1 MDKETPLE
9 NGLVKFVEDHS
20 ETFTHTHVASIRRS
34 IIRAF
39 ATFQFHQQYS
49 GIFRAQQKHYTR
61 PGLKP
66 LALVILNTIVDKM
79 ERNSKTSQDI
89 RDILDNFSLCV
100 EFIKTF
106 VIVKDGLCEYEM
118 THNGLGGEVS
128 AVQPCIDFMNSL
140 VIPPRPLR
148 VFSSDLNMNHA
159 IWANAKMRINYY
171 HSRVLKLWADVLINE
186 GDIIKK
192 DRIKEMSQR
201 LATSSGSTQPMRIDA
216 FGILVPMSAAEA
228 AQSAIVATFG
238 NPATMN
244 LETLL
249 NVLTFFHLTS
259 YTDQMQIDLFLTRG
273 DGLLVNRFVE
283 LNDRGIGNSFIGSHV
298 PNKIN
303 DLQLKCNVI
312 GNADSSIPVQAYLSS
327 DLLDR
332 CVENIGGFPTTRQF
346 VEFLNM
352 VRQRKVE
359 EFSKKDFDSMVTSS
373 FGAGKKTIHKMKKR
387 NKKTNKKFSQKS
399 IINNLVIK

>member
-20 ETFTHTHVASIRRS
+20 ETFTDVSSIRRS

-39 ATFQFHQQYS
+39 ATFQFHQQYANR
-49 GIFRAQQKHYTR
+49 IYTGPGSVR

-66 LALVILNTIVDKM
+66 LALVILNAIVDKM

-89 RDILDNFSLCV
+89 RDILDNFRLCV
-100 EFIKTF
+100 EFIQTF
-106 VIVKDGLCEYEM
+106 VTVKDGLCAYEI

-148 VFSSDLNMNHA
+148 VFSSDLNINHA
-159 IWANAKMRINYY
+159 IWTNAKMRINYY
-171 HSRVLKLWADVLINE
+171 HSRLLKLWADILI
-186 GDIIKK
+186 GRKIIKE
-192 DRIKEMSQR
+192 DRIKQMSQR
-201 LATSSGSTQPMRIDA
+201 MSSPGASGMRIDA

-238 NPATMN
+238 NPSTMN

-249 NVLTFFHLTS
+249 NVLTFIHLTS
-259 YTDQMQIDLFLTRG
+259 YTDQIQIDLFLTRG

-283 LNDRGIGNSFIGSHV
+283 LNNSSGIGNSFIGSHI
-298 PNKIN
+298 PNELN
-303 DLQLKCNVI
+303 DDVQLKCNVV
-312 GNADSSIPVQAYLSS
+312 GNADSSLPVQAYLSS
-327 DLLDR
+327 DVLDR
-332 CVENIGGFPTTRQF
+332 CAASIGSFPTTRQF

-352 VRQRKVE
+352 VREKKAEQ
-359 EFSKKDFDSMVTSS
+359 FLKKDSDVPTVTSS
-373 FGAGKKTIHKMKKR
+373 FGGGKKR
-387 NKKTNKKFSQKS
+387 NKKSNKKRSKRR
-399 IINNLVIK
+399 NYH

>member
-9 NGLVKFVEDHS
+9 NGLVKFVEEHS
-20 ETFTHTHVASIRRS
+20 ETFTDVSSIRRS

-39 ATFQFHQQYS
+39 ATFQFHQQY
-49 GIFRAQQKHYTR
+49 GNRIYTGPGSVR

-89 RDILDNFSLCV
+89 RDILDNFRLCV
-100 EFIKTF
+100 EFIQTF
-106 VIVKDGLCEYEM
+106 VIVKDGLCAYEM

-148 VFSSDLNMNHA
+148 VFSSDLNINHA
-159 IWANAKMRINYY
+159 IWTNAKMRINYY
-171 HSRVLKLWADVLINE
+171 HSRVLKLWADILIGRE
-186 GDIIKK
+186 IIKK
-192 DRIKEMSQR
+192 DRIQQMSQR
-201 LATSSGSTQPMRIDA
+201 MSSPAASGMRIDA
-216 FGILVPMSAAEA
+216 FGRTVPMSATEA

-238 NPATMN
+238 NPSTMN

-249 NVLTFFHLTS
+249 NVLTFIHLTS

-298 PNKIN
+298 PNEL
-303 DLQLKCNVI
+303 DDELQLKCNVV
-312 GNADSSIPVQAYLSS
+312 GNADSSLPVQAYLSS
-327 DLLDR
+327 DVLDR
-332 CVENIGGFPTTRQF
+332 CAASIGSFPTTRQF
-346 VEFLNM
+346 IEFLNM
-352 VRQRKVE
+352 VRQRKAE
-359 EFSKKDFDSMVTSS
+359 QFLKQDSAVSTSTVTSS
-373 FGAGKKTIHKMKKR
+373 FGGGKKTIHKIKKR
-387 NKKTNKKFSQKS
+387 NKKSNKKFSQRS
-399 IINNLVIK
+399 RYH